1 MSYQIP
7 HADQLSKVK
16 ELCEIETPY
25 DNFEESRQLFEAAMV
40 ENINWHSERSEFYK
54 KFLKLNDYDITA
66 PFKLSTV
73 PAIIATFFKRNE
85 ICSVD
90 KKDISL
96 HLTSS
101 GTTGQKSQMFFDG
114 WTIGTAQEMV
124 AKIFKHYGWI
134 SDKPVNYLLYTY
146 ETEAD
151 SKLGTAYTD
160 HFLASFAPAKQVEI
174 ALKLGQSGSHRFDLH
189 GTIKALEKFNE
200 EKLPVRIFGFPAFF
214 HATLLE
220 MERRNIKLNLDDD
233 SLVFLGG
240 GWKGLADKQVDKR
253 ETYALATKVL
263 GIPDSRLRDGFGS
276 VEHCIPYIECE
287 NHEFHIPVWSRIEI
301 LDVKTRKPV
310 PKGKTGFLTL
320 ISPYITSVAANAVM
334 MTDKASLHDAH
345 ECGCQTKTPFFK
357 LYGRAGVSKSKSC
370 AVAAAELLGGV

>member
-1 MSYQIP
+1 MNYQIP
-7 HADQLSKVK
+7 NVDQLKSVK
-16 ELCEIETPY
+16 ELCEIESPY
-25 DNFEESRQLFEAAMV
+25 EHFEETQHLFEKAMV
-40 ENINWHSERSEFYK
+40 ENIHWHSERSEFYK
-54 KFLKLNDYDITA
+54 NFLNLNKFEISKPLALKNI
-66 PFKLSTV
+66 

-90 KKDISL
+90 KNDITL

-101 GTTGQKSQMFFDG
+101 GTTGQKSQMFFDA
-114 WTIGTAQEMV
+114 WTIGSAQEMV

-160 HFLASFAPAKQVEI
+160 NFLASFAPTNNVEI

-189 GTIKALEKFNE
+189 GTIKAFEKFNE

-214 HATLLE
+214 HATLVE
-220 MERRNIKLNLDDD
+220 MDRRNMRLNLDTE

-263 GIPDSRLRDGFGS
+263 GIPDHRLRDGFGS
-276 VEHCIPYIECE
+276 VEHCIPYVECE
-287 NHEFHIPVWSRIEI
+287 NHEFHIPVWSRVEI
-301 LDVKTRKPV
+301 LDVKTRKPLALGE
-310 PKGKTGFLTL
+310 KGFLTL

-334 MTDKASLHDAH
+334 MTDKASLHSAS
-345 ECGCQTKTPFFK
+345 ECGCKTKTPFFR

-370 AVAAAELLGGV
+370 AVAASELLGGL